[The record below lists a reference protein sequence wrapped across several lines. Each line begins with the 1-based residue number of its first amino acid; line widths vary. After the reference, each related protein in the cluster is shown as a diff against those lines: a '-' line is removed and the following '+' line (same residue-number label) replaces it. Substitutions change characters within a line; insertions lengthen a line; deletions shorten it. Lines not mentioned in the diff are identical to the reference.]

1 MDKSIIQEYDN
12 ALFTAM
18 NSGHDEYLKQ
28 FKIEHSEEYKIITA
42 MYRKRVALNDTLKAM
57 SYLNEPMYWFTLTF
71 NNTKDTNCVEWKRK
85 EAQYFLNEIAPVY
98 CMVEEYGEDNHRYHI
113 HGFLIFRY
121 GKGFNDFRKWHS
133 RQKIEELSDRKIK
146 KKVKYLTKYA
156 VKSVPR
162 IRRSKMA
169 SLLYTS
175 FLKVKRISHSFE
187 CLANEDM
194 KEVVDNKI
202 NLF

>member
-1 MDKSIIQEYDN
+1 MDKTIIKEYDN
-12 ALFTAM
+12 ALWTSI
-18 NSGHDEYLKQ
+18 NGHPQALED
-28 FKIEHSEEYKIITA
+28 FKNNHSEEYKIITA
-42 MYRKRVALNDTLKAM
+42 MYRKRVAINDTLRAM

-71 NNTKDTNCVEWKRK
+71 NNTKDNNSVEWKRK

-98 CMVEEYGEDNHRYHI
+98 VMVEEYGEDNNRYHI

-121 GKGFNDFRKWHS
+121 GKSWEDFRLWHS
-133 RQKIEELSDRKIK
+133 RQSIEELTEKKIR
-146 KKVKYLTKYA
+146 KKVRYLTKYA

-169 SLLYTS
+169 SNLYTS
-175 FLKVKRISHSFE
+175 FLKHKVLTHHFE
-187 CLANEDM
+187 CLMKETM
-194 KEVVDNKI
+194 KEVVDSKI